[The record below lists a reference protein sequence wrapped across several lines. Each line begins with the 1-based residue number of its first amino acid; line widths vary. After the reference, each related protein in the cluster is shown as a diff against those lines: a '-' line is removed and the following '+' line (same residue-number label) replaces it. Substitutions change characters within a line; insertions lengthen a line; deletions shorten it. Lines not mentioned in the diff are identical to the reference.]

1 MYIVQS
7 CREEGEG
14 REEEGRRK
22 KGKGRQM
29 KEQEERRGEEERKG
43 GGINEGGGL
52 REEEL
57 VTNYSDSQASTLL
70 LHSPI
75 VGHSLEHVS

>member
-1 MYIVQS
+1 MHIVQS

-29 KEQEERRGEEERKG
+29 KEQEERKG
-43 GGINEGGGL
+43 KEKKMGGGL

>member
-1 MYIVQS
+1 
-7 CREEGEG
+7 
-14 REEEGRRK
+14 
-22 KGKGRQM
+22 M

-75 VGHSLEHVS
+75 VGHSLERVS